1 MNKRLHEDQVA
12 AQTRRANFEKTLF
25 QPGQEIKETNVASKT
40 NRPVSG
46 TGFSAKNTKSIQ
58 AEEWAKVLKVDG
70 VIRLDNCLKKTTTTA
85 MRAHIL
91 RELALSRIDIAT
103 GIVGAREVLGME
115 AERKLRDDYL
125 MSFGPPSA
133 VTEGEDLSAVV
144 AGHPMAT
151 ALNELFG
158 DDGKL
163 RQLYEIIVTKKGTMY
178 ELAVMVTEPGA
189 DRQMIHADMPYKKE
203 PPLYSI
209 FCALQDVTMA
219 MGPTIFLPGTAT
231 SIDHQRWEDKAT
243 FDEYL
248 SCKTPT
254 FALLKAG
261 DLIVYDPR
269 ILHCGAENEPGSG
282 HIRAMFNVG
291 FRNPNVVGDFG
302 YKGSLRTGYSDKI
315 SFDDLTKYLSG
326 YVEGNKKDPFSK
338 LGNGL
343 FDVDTK
349 SKRDAKK

>member
-1 MNKRLHEDQVA
+1 MNKRLYEDQVA

-25 QPGQEIKETNVASKT
+25 QPGQELKATDVASKV
-40 NRPVSG
+40 NRNAASG
-46 TGFSAKNTKSIQ
+46 VGFSAKNTKNLQ
-58 AEEWAKVLKVDG
+58 ADELAKVLREDG

-85 MRAHIL
+85 LRAHIL
-91 RELALSRIDIAT
+91 RELALSRIDITT
-103 GIVGAREVLGME
+103 GVVGAREVLGME

-125 MSFGPPSA
+125 MSFGPPTVA
-133 VTEGEDLSAVV
+133 TEGEEHPMVS
-144 AGHPMAT
+144 GHPMAV

-158 DDGKL
+158 DNGKL
-163 RQLYEIIVTKKGTMY
+163 RQLYEIVVTKKGTMY

-189 DRQMIHADMPYKKE
+189 DRQMIHADMPYSKE

-209 FCALQDVTMA
+209 FCALQDISME
-219 MGPTIFLPGTAT
+219 MGPTVFLPGTAT
-231 SIDHQRWEDKAT
+231 SHDHQRWQDKKT

-248 SCKTPT
+248 GSKIPT

-269 ILHCGAENEPGSG
+269 ILHCGAENELESGST
-282 HIRAMFNVG
+282 RAMFNVG
-291 FRNPNVVGDFG
+291 FRNPKVTGDFG

-315 SFDDLTKYLSG
+315 SFGDLTNYLSG
-326 YVEGNKKDPFSK
+326 FQEGQKKDPFVK

-343 FDVDTK
+343 FDVQSNNRK
-349 SKRDAKK
+349 